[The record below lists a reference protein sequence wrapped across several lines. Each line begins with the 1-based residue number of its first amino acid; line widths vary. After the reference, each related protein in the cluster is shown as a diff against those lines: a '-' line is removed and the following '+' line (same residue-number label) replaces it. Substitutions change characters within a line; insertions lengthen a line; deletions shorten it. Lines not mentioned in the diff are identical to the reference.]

1 MPRQRS
7 RSPLSPTLATE
18 SATVRLFICVGV
30 LKAGL
35 KTETGFCTVCD
46 FAHARPIMLSI
57 LLVKKDAVAVD
68 DVKHLEI
75 IGASVSEHPLP
86 TRPSC
91 PLSVCLYIYIVR
103 TFRFGPAEAHAL
115 RANVAGQIG
124 NRFSPAES
132 AFSACIG
139 SGSSQSS

>member
-35 KTETGFCTVCD
+35 KTETGFCTACD

-57 LLVKKDAVAVD
+57 LLVKLQTD
-68 DVKHLEI
+68 DSTGKTVGQGLVGRFYSRHIEGRTYMHI
-75 IGASVSEHPLP
+75 
-86 TRPSC
+86 RPH
-91 PLSVCLYIYIVR
+91 
-103 TFRFGPAEAHAL
+103 AHARRIRSPL
-115 RANVAGQIG
+115 VYGTIYTWIIIRANARRNARV
-124 NRFSPAES
+124 RLYS
-132 AFSACIG
+132 
-139 SGSSQSS
+139 

>member
-57 LLVKKDAVAVD
+57 LLV
-68 DVKHLEI
+68 
-75 IGASVSEHPLP
+75 IGA
-86 TRPSC
+86 
-91 PLSVCLYIYIVR
+91 
-103 TFRFGPAEAHAL
+103 
-115 RANVAGQIG
+115 
-124 NRFSPAES
+124 NRFSQHIQPASDRDRVSPAES
-132 AFSACIG
+132 AFWYHGKCCDDDLGLQTRGRRAFPASAR
-139 SGSSQSS
+139 